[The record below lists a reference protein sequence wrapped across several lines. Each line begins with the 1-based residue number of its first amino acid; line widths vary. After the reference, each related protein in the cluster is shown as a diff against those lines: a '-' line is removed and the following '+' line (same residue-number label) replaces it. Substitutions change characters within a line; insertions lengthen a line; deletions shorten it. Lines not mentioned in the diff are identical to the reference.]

1 VVDRAAHKMIGTCG
15 FTTLDFANNAAE
27 VGYVLNPAYW
37 GMGIAPE
44 AVRRVIDFGFRELN
58 VHRIEAKY
66 MVENARSRRVM
77 EKVGMTFEG
86 VKRASMYIKG
96 EYRDIGYCAI
106 LADEFI
112 RNL

>member
-1 VVDRAAHKMIGTCG
+1 
-15 FTTLDFANNAAE
+15 